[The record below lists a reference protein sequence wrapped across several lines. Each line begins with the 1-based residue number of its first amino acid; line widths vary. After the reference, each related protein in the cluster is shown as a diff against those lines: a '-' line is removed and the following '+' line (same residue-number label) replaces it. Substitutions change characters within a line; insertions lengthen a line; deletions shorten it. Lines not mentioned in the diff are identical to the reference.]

1 MRMQRLFRDLDIQFE
16 AEQLRTLENQA
27 QRRARME
34 YMAVTMR
41 ERCAAQHGSRVKVC
55 GTDGTVREGYLEAIG
70 QGWIQISTGRENI
83 LIPESSIL
91 WWECENQAAKVKVDV
106 QARAYRFSTSDA
118 CYALMMAQEPV
129 RVSCDSP
136 VNTMFEGVIARVGAD
151 FIEMTLSP
159 CEPYSAYSNALAYK
173 ERGVRIIPTSR
184 ICAIVTVN

>member
-27 QRRARME
+27 QRRARMQ
-34 YMAVTMR
+34 YLAVTMR
-41 ERCAAQHGSRVKVC
+41 ERYAAQHGSRIKVC
-55 GTDGTVREGYLEAIG
+55 GTDGTVREGCLEAIG
-70 QGWIQISTGRENI
+70 QGWIQLSTGREN
-83 LIPESSIL
+83 
-91 WWECENQAAKVKVDV
+91 
-106 QARAYRFSTSDA
+106 
-118 CYALMMAQEPV
+118 
-129 RVSCDSP
+129 
-136 VNTMFEGVIARVGAD
+136 MFEGVIARVGAD